1 MLARRMGPD
10 GIDAA
15 IDAAFRPLARALS
28 EIVFFSVPVG
38 EAELPLIVAW
48 LIAGALFF
56 TVYLR
61 FINLRGFR
69 HAVRLVR
76 GDFSDPA
83 APGEV
88 SHFQALA
95 TAVSGTVGV
104 GNIAH
109 VAIAVSVGGPG
120 AIFWLIVAGFLGMS
134 SKFVECTLAVR
145 YREQDPDGR
154 VAGGPMYYLAK
165 GFAERRWPRL
175 GRALASY
182 YAVCILFGCLGIG
195 SMFQAN
201 QAFVQT
207 VGVTGGAESVLAQ
220 RGWLFG
226 LGLAALVALVIV
238 GGIKS
243 IARVTA
249 RLVPLMLLLYVT
261 MAVVAIGANWEKLP
275 GALAAIVT
283 GAFSP
288 RGVAGGAVA
297 VLILGFRRAAF
308 SNEAGIG
315 SAAIAHSAVRTSAPI
330 TEGFVALLEP
340 FIDTVVICTLTGLVI
355 TVTLYDPSA
364 GPPGMSGVEYT
375 SAALES
381 VVSWFPVPLALV
393 VSLFAFSTMISWSY
407 YGLAGWGYLFGRGRG
422 ARLTYNAIFCTSV
435 VVGCTTQLEAVLD
448 FSDALVFAMALANVF
463 GLYVLAPVVKRDLA
477 EYWSRVPRRRGAAS

>member
-1 MLARRMGPD
+1 
-10 GIDAA
+10 
-15 IDAAFRPLARALS
+15 
-28 EIVFFSVPVG
+28 
-38 EAELPLIVAW
+38 
-48 LIAGALFF
+48 
-56 TVYLR
+56 
-61 FINLRGFR
+61 
-69 HAVRLVR
+69 
-76 GDFSDPA
+76 
-83 APGEV
+83 
-88 SHFQALA
+88 
-95 TAVSGTVGV
+95 
-104 GNIAH
+104 
-109 VAIAVSVGGPG
+109 VAIAVSIGGPG

-154 VAGGPMYYLAK
+154 VAGGPMYYLEK
-165 GFAERRWPRL
+165 GLAERRWPRL
-175 GRALASY
+175 GRALALY

-207 VGVTGGAESVLAQ
+207 VGVTGGAESVFAG

-226 LGLAALVALVIV
+226 LGLATLVALVIV

-249 RLVPLMLLLYVT
+249 RLVPLMLLLYLT
-261 MAVVAIGANWEKLP
+261 MAAIAIGANLEKLP
-275 GALAAIVT
+275 AAVLSIVT

-288 RGVAGGAVA
+288 RGVAGGAIA
-297 VLILGFRRAAF
+297 VMILGFRRAAF

-315 SAAIAHSAVRTSAPI
+315 SAAIAHSAVRTSKPI

-340 FIDTVVICTLTGLVI
+340 FIDTVVICTITGLVI
-355 TVTLYDPSA
+355 TLTIYDPAA
-364 GPPGMSGVEYT
+364 GPPGISGVEYT

-381 VVSWFPVPLALV
+381 VVAWFPVPLALV

-407 YGLAGWGYLFGRGRG
+407 YGLAGWGYLFGRSRA
-422 ARLTYNAIFCTSV
+422 ARLGYNTIFCASV
-435 VVGCTTQLEAVLD
+435 VVGCTAQLEAVLD

-463 GLYVLAPVVKRDLA
+463 GLYLLAPVVKRDLA
-477 EYWSRVPRRRGAAS
+477 EYWSELHPR